1 MKPLDEYD
9 DTPPPPPWWQG
20 PVVTLVFV
28 FILILFCEK
37 CHAREVRVSWD
48 NPPAEEQVV
57 GWRVWKGTTLIHASN
72 TPTAILTLTNEE
84 TTITLTSINAVGES
98 PHSAPLTIPLPDAI
112 IQRSKDLTLWTTL
125 MTIPAR
131 NHLLLRV
138 RITSPTVVTLEQT
151 YDAAPDWQIVTN
163 LPYDPPEF
171 FRIQLPPP

>member
-1 MKPLDEYD
+1 MKL
-9 DTPPPPPWWQG
+9 
-20 PVVTLVFV
+20 LV
-28 FILILFCEK
+28 ILLL
-37 CHAREVRVSWD
+37 CHFAHSREVLVSWD
-48 NPPAEEQVV
+48 AAPSEEMVV

-72 TPTAILTLTNEE
+72 TPAVILTLTNEE
-84 TTITLTSINAVGES
+84 TTITITSINAVGES